1 MTSHIFYNNLLIS
14 SLFPHQIKT
23 YSITS
28 SSTEHHRFLN
38 GLALLLNGS
47 NQCTSVYPWL
57 KEKQLLISRVI
68 EIRPILTSHIFEYNK
83 NNCIKHIL
91 DPLFNDVIS
100 NLEELLYYDIDKIFG
115 NIIIDKHYK

>member
-57 KEKQLLISRVI
+57 KEKQLLISRN
-68 EIRPILTSHIFEYNK
+68 ESLT
-83 NNCIKHIL
+83 NN
-91 DPLFNDVIS
+91 
-100 NLEELLYYDIDKIFG
+100 DKIYFNRFFG
-115 NIIIDKHYK
+115 LIQKYALF